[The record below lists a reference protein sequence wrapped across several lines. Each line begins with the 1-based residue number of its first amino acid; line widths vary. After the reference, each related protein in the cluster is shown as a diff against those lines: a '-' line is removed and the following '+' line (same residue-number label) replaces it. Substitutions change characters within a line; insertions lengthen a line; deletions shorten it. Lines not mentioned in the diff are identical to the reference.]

1 MKTVSWGITSEQA
14 DAFLNQL
21 TLLGFQYLEIPGV
34 LQDNYICDLGDWNS
48 HRLKLGRYK
57 LRRYFLIREVY
68 KNEWSSGLELELT
81 DDDSVYEAWVK
92 HYENSLKEQEGEIA

>member
-1 MKTVSWGITSEQA
+1 MKTVSWGITREQS
-14 DAFLNQL
+14 DLLVRQL
-21 TLLGFQYLEIPGV
+21 YDRGFVCLEIPGV

-81 DDDSVYEAWVK
+81 DDDSVYEAWVN